1 MKKFS
6 SIFFVFIFILFVC
19 STSLTSGP
27 IIAIDTSSLKYSEI
41 TCDINS
47 AWVKLDNK
55 DLGVQT
61 LVFNAQLYFP
71 LSDGCYYFNAGYNY
85 SVSNKTIDILS
96 KKNSNIKKISGVKL
110 VTEKNKKVNAAVNP
124 FKVTYNGFDE
134 YLDTL
139 VYNNI
144 VYVPVKYFS
153 EIFDRKIVADS
164 KSIDSL
170 IITKFPIKVIGEVND
185 YKITQRE
192 MDYYLST
199 SDTQSSTNATKEI
212 FDNLLVIEKISNDKV
227 KDYNISLSQ
236 DDIDSANKYIATSV
250 KQAKEIGQLRMSLA
264 MRGVYFNQFVED
276 VRKSTLFNKL
286 YEKVTSQIS
295 PTETELVNYYNQN
308 KESFN
313 EPEKVKVKQIFIST
327 KDKTGNI
334 FSSTQTQEAMK
345 KAQGILDSILK
356 GEDFDTL
363 MKKYSGDAVTNK
375 LPNGMFIARGQTMKP
390 FEDAAFSLPVGDTT
404 KVLIQTEAGFHIIKV
419 VDRTSAIKHTY
430 NEVKSA
436 VKEKAGSESKKKYYD
451 SKLMEWKGK
460 FKVVCLLK

>member
-1 MKKFS
+1 
-6 SIFFVFIFILFVC
+6 
-19 STSLTSGP
+19 
-27 IIAIDTSSLKYSEI
+27 
-41 TCDINS
+41 
-47 AWVKLDNK
+47 
-55 DLGVQT
+55 
-61 LVFNAQLYFP
+61 
-71 LSDGCYYFNAGYNY
+71 
-85 SVSNKTIDILS
+85 
-96 KKNSNIKKISGVKL
+96 
-110 VTEKNKKVNAAVNP
+110 
-124 FKVTYNGFDE
+124 
-134 YLDTL
+134 
-139 VYNNI
+139 
-144 VYVPVKYFS
+144 
-153 EIFDRKIVADS
+153 
-164 KSIDSL
+164 
-170 IITKFPIKVIGEVND
+170 
-185 YKITQRE
+185 
-192 MDYYLST
+192 
-199 SDTQSSTNATKEI
+199 
-212 FDNLLVIEKISNDKV
+212 
-227 KDYNISLSQ
+227 
-236 DDIDSANKYIATSV
+236 
-250 KQAKEIGQLRMSLA
+250 MSLA